1 MKPSDCPQAESSLR
15 VHEMNFGS
23 PKILNFAAC
32 RPQGSLR
39 SFLLPPSSWG
49 EGELEA
55 VCAGFDGRQ
64 VNWVLCKASKMQQV
78 ILSRTAL
85 LP

>member
-23 PKILNFAAC
+23 PAAAAC
-32 RPQGSLR
+32 RPQGSMR
-39 SFLLPPSSWG
+39 SFLLRPSSWG